1 MIETLDTIDEAR
13 RWIASIAPTDDE
25 RARLASEFGVPAEVV
40 AHALD
45 EKERPRV
52 ALEDGVTLVVLRT
65 PIRMPEGSDVP
76 WSTTPLSLALT
87 PRDVVTIAPRETDMI
102 ARART
107 VARSEGRC
115 APHRI
120 VIAHLRAAADAFLD
134 ATGQIERAIDAE
146 EARLSRSMGNR
157 EVLEL
162 VRLMKSL
169 VHFTSALKSLELVVE
184 RLGHT
189 PWLEVPEEDRGALED
204 TLIELRQALETC
216 NLERETLGA
225 TMDAFASVISNNLN
239 DVMKLLAAVT
249 VILTPPLAIAG
260 YWGMNVELPWA
271 DRPWAFVALLLV
283 SVALSFVCALELR
296 RRRWM

>member
-1 MIETLDTIDEAR
+1 MIEVLDRIDETR
-13 RWIASIAPTDDE
+13 RWIAAIAPNEDE
-25 RARLASEFGVPAEVV
+25 RARLAGEYGVPTQVV

-76 WSTTPLSLALT
+76 WSTTPMSLALT
-87 PRDVVTIAPRETDMI
+87 ARDVVTIAPRETDML
-102 ARART
+102 ARARH
-107 VARSEGRC
+107 AAASEGPC
-115 APHRI
+115 ATHR
-120 VIAHLRAAADAFLD
+120 VLIAHLRAAADAFLD
-134 ATGQIERAIDAE
+134 ATAQIEQAIDAE

-157 EVLEL
+157 EVLAL

-184 RLGHT
+184 RLKHT

-260 YWGMNVELPWA
+260 YWGMNVALPWA
-271 DRPWAFVALLLV
+271 DRPWAFLALILL
-283 SVALSFVCALELR
+283 SLALSFVCALELR

>member
-1 MIETLDTIDEAR
+1 MLEILDTIDETR
-13 RWIASIAPTDDE
+13 RWIAAIGPDATE
-25 RARLASEFGVPAEVV
+25 RARLASEYGVPEHVV

-52 ALEDGVTLVVLRT
+52 ALEEGVTLVVLRT

-76 WSTTPLSLALT
+76 WSTTPISLALT
-87 PRDVVTIAPRETDMI
+87 ARDVVTIAPRETDMLS
-102 ARART
+102 RARV
-107 VARSEGRC
+107 VAASEGAC
-115 APHRI
+115 ATHRV
-120 VIAHLRAAADAFLD
+120 VIAHLRATADAFLD
-134 ATGQIERAIDAE
+134 ATAQIERAIDAE
-146 EARLSRSMGNR
+146 EANLGRSMGNR
-157 EVLEL
+157 EVFAL

-169 VHFTSALKSLELVVE
+169 VHFTSALRSVELVVE
-184 RLGHT
+184 RLKHT

-225 TMDAFASVISNNLN
+225 TMDAFASIISNNLN

-260 YWGMNVELPWA
+260 YWGMNVPLPWA
-271 DRPWAFVALLLV
+271 DRPWSFAALIAL

>member
-1 MIETLDTIDEAR
+1 MIEMLDSFDDAR
-13 RWIASIAPTDDE
+13 RWIAAIAPSDDE
-25 RARLASEFGVPAEVV
+25 RGRLAAEFGVPGDVV

-45 EKERPRV
+45 EQERPRV
-52 ALEDGVTLVVLRT
+52 AFEDGVTLVVLRT
-65 PIRMPEGSDVP
+65 PIRMPEGSDLP
-76 WSTTPLSLALT
+76 WSTTPMSLALT
-87 PRDVVTIAPRETDMI
+87 TRDVVTIAPRETDMLVR
-102 ARART
+102 ARA
-107 VARSEGRC
+107 VARSEGPC
-115 APHRI
+115 AAHRI

-134 ATGQIERAIDAE
+134 ATAQIERAIDAE

-157 EVLEL
+157 EVLAL

-184 RLGHT
+184 RLKHT

-260 YWGMNVELPWA
+260 YWGMNVPLPWA
-271 DRPWAFVALLLV
+271 DRSWSFAALILL